1 MTTIKL
7 NHAVVTKQVSQ
18 VKTAVDGT
26 TIGALPADQLGNND
40 LSFTSKWEERE
51 TNLEK
56 TFNQYLTIVKK
67 NLEDTRANVDLLKEQ
82 DEAITHNV
90 QGYQPL

>member
-7 NHAVVTKQVSQ
+7 NHSAVTKQVSQ

-40 LSFTSKWEERE
+40 LNFTSKWEERE

-67 NLEDTRANVDLLKEQ
+67 NLEDTQANVDLLKEQ
-82 DEAITHNV
+82 DEAITHTA